1 MTAVEYR
8 LTASA
13 AEFWAVTVS
22 RLWTSAAVMVASA
35 ETLTGFQD
43 WKSVPFSVIPAA
55 GLRKSPFPEKP
66 STQPGLWLLMSS

>member
-13 AEFWAVTVS
+13 AESWAVTVS

-35 ETLTGFQD
+35 EMLTGFQD
-43 WKSVPFSVIPAA
+43 WKSVRS
-55 GLRKSPFPEKP
+55 R
-66 STQPGLWLLMSS
+66 